1 MNLKMPRQR
10 IWLTSP
16 MGRGR
21 IALAIRVREY
31 GLTIDRNPLPQPSP
45 TEVGYIRLRQIK
57 MTNSG
62 KPELDGGGS
71 ALPPLRRSRC
81 E

>member
-1 MNLKMPRQR
+1 MNLELPRQQV
-10 IWLTSP
+10 WLTSP

-31 GLTIDRNPLPQPSP
+31 GLTIDRIPSPQPFP

-57 MTNSG
+57 MANSG
-62 KPELDGGGS
+62 KPELDGRGS
-71 ALPPLRRSRC
+71 VLPPLRRSRC
-81 E
+81 G